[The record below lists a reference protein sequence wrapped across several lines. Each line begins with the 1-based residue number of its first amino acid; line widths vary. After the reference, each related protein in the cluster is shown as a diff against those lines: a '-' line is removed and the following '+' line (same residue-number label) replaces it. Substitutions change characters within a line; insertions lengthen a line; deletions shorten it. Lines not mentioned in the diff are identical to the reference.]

1 MKIYNIQFQAAYQTQ
16 MGTLTYN
23 GSINHPRM
31 LTPKGLLRV
40 LRKKEAEHGV
50 ENKTTAIYR
59 LNYSKWSV

>member
-23 GSINHPRM
+23 GSINHVRM

-40 LRKKEAEHGV
+40 LRKKEAENNIT
-50 ENKTTAIYR
+50 NKTTAVHQ
-59 LNYSKWSV
+59 LTHSSWSV